1 MNILIKHVLLYG
13 ESVNIFIEGKMIS
26 EIGPSINREAA
37 QIIDGTNKAVIPSFN
52 NAHTHASMN
61 LLRGYA
67 DDLSLYEWLETKIWP
82 LEANLTEEDVYWG
95 TRLACLEMIKSGTT
109 FFNDMYWYF
118 HGTARAVTDSG
129 IRAAVS
135 AVFIDMDDPGKSRE
149 QIKMNER
156 LFIEAKEYNDRIMFA
171 LGPHAIYTVSEKSL
185 QWVKEFADQHDLF
198 IHIHLAETEREV
210 QDCLKQHG
218 KRPVEYLA
226 DLGLLGPNL
235 VAAHVIWVTDKEI
248 NLLEKHDVK
257 VVYCP
262 TSNMKLS
269 TGIFPYTRMRDA
281 GVTIALGTDSCAA
294 NNNLDMLE
302 EMKIA
307 ALLQKLNY
315 HDPTTLPADDAFA
328 LATTKAAAVFGLNC
342 GEIAEGKLADLLLV
356 DLEHVSLVPNH
367 NLVTNLVYA
376 SHGSC
381 IDTTICDGKILMQGG
396 VVQGEEEVLREAR
409 ARARSL
415 TRR

>member
-1 MNILIKHVLLYG
+1 
-13 ESVNIFIEGKMIS
+13 MIS

-67 DDLSLYEWLETKIWP
+67 DDLSLYEWLEKKIWP

-118 HGTARAVTDSG
+118 HGTARAVADSG
-129 IRAAVS
+129 LRATVS
-135 AVFIDMDDPGKSRE
+135 AVFIDRDDPSKSQE
-149 QIKMNER
+149 QIRTNEK
-156 LFIEAKEYNDRIMFA
+156 LFEESKEYGDRLMFA
-171 LGPHAIYTVSEKSL
+171 LGPHAIYTVSKHSL
-185 QWVKEFADQHDLF
+185 QWAKEYADKHDLL
-198 IHIHLAETEREV
+198 IHTHLAETEKEV

-235 VAAHVIWVTDKEI
+235 LAAHVIWVTDKEI

-269 TGIFPYTRMRDA
+269 SGIFPYTRMRDA

-307 ALLQKLNY
+307 ALLQKLND

-342 GEIAEGKLADLLLV
+342 GEIAVGKLADLLLV

-367 NLVTNLVYA
+367 NLVTNLVYS

-396 VVQGEEEVLREAR
+396 VVEGEEEVFREAR

-415 TRR
+415 TQR